1 MYLSEILMS
10 DTDYFS
16 YINMIYVSDK
26 VIDINMIYVSDIVID
41 INMIYVSDIVIIL
54 T

>member
-1 MYLSEILMS
+1 MS
-10 DTDYFS
+10 DTNYFS
-16 YINMIYVSDK
+16 YINMIYVSD
-26 VIDINMIYVSDIVID
+26 IVND